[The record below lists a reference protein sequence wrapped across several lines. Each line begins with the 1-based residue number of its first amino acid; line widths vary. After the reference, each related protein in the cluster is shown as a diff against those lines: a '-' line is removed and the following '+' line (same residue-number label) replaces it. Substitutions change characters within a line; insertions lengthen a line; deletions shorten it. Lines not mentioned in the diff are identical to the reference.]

1 MVTQIL
7 AGLLLA
13 MAPATVGGDPGTR
26 GGAMCRGEAAVVADE
41 AEWQGTF
48 DRDVVVASSAVV
60 DSISLLD
67 GDDLVCVYSDPR
79 APYHGLTVHG
89 GLGADTMI
97 TYGGAND
104 LYGDEGAD
112 IFYLGGADEAV
123 YGGTGNDHV
132 WGLGASHVVAHGEGG
147 TDMLQGSD
155 TNDSLSGGDDGDLII
170 GAGGDDTL
178 DGEGGNDDIQGNA
191 GADDLDGGAGADTCS
206 DSQGSTFTSCETT
219 AFTPPFPV
227 KGN

>member
-1 MVTQIL
+1 MIPVIL
-7 AGLLLA
+7 TAVLVALTPVGDAGS
-13 MAPATVGGDPGTR
+13 VTR
-26 GGAMCRGEAAVVADE
+26 GGATCRGEAAVVADE

-79 APYHGLTVHG
+79 APYHGMTVHG
-89 GLGADTMI
+89 GLGADTFL

-104 LYGDEGAD
+104 LYGDDGAD
-112 IFYLGGADEAV
+112 IFYLGGSDEAV

-132 WGLGASHVVAHGEGG
+132 WGLGASHVVANGEGG

-155 TNDSLSGGDDGDLII
+155 TDDSLYGGDDGDLII
-170 GAGGDDTL
+170 GAGGDDNL

-191 GADDLDGGAGADTCS
+191 GLDDLDGGAGADTCS
-206 DSQGSTFTSCETT
+206 DSMGSTFTSCETT
-219 AFTPPFPV
+219 AYTPPFPV
-227 KGN
+227 KN